1 MVYCIIWEMH
11 GFPIKF
17 PIALEKSVKPIKC
30 VRPGELVYHT
40 FSIKWVLFSLNS
52 HPMIY
57 TSSLCELYGFFH
69 WMVNAWEIGSWENR
83 TKLIICGESG
93 KWVLILFPW
102 YGCFFPITFTSCGI
116 LYNMW
121 NTWVSPS
128 ISHSMGKC
136 SKIHWIG
143 RVWEIG
149 THFFPK
155 VWYFSSIRF
164 PSYGIT
170 LPHRK
175 CMAFS
180 INF

>member
-1 MVYCIIWEMH
+1 M
-11 GFPIKF
+11 G
-17 PIALEKSVKPIKC
+17 
-30 VRPGELVYHT
+30 
-40 FSIKWVLFSLNS
+40 
-52 HPMIY
+52 
-57 TSSLCELYGFFH
+57 FH
-69 WMVNAWEIGSWENR
+69 WMVNAWEIGSWENH

-149 THFFPK
+149 THFPPK
-155 VWYFSSIRF
+155 YGTFLPSDSHPMVLLYHTGNAWLF
-164 PSYGIT
+164 PSISNSTGKYSKTHLVSSHVVFPQYYCFYLFQNLEI
-170 LPHRK
+170 P
-175 CMAFS
+175 
-180 INF
+180 